1 MADAPSSPE
10 KDKTT
15 DPPAPEVLKPQA
27 DDATQADET
36 NAPAAAAAPK
46 PGKRLRRGSYRPSH
60 KATFIGLAVVVA
72 ILAINAGIIAFVL
85 KSQSKSKSNAD
96 QGQVTVSQAA
106 LDKLGV
112 NRSPVGDSGIE
123 LTVNPNA
130 RFNGNLQVG
139 GDVSIAG
146 KLQLNGPFSA
156 TSATFTNL
164 NGGDTSLDKLNVN
177 GDATISSLV
186 LRKDLTVTGTTRLQG
201 ATTFS
206 QLVTVNNSLN
216 VSGNLSV
223 GGVLG
228 VGAFQV
234 GNLTLAGHVVSIGA
248 APGIAAGPGV
258 GSNGTVSISGNDMAG
273 TVAVNTGVGASGGI
287 VASITFRNSYSS
299 TPHVVVTPV
308 GIGVIV
314 YVNRSATGFS
324 IGVNG
329 SLPPGGY
336 GFDYIVEQ

>member
-164 NGGDTSLDKLNVN
+164 NGGDTSLDKV
-177 GDATISSLV
+177 AAAV
-186 LRKDLTVTGTTRLQG
+186 KERKKSEEREERERGGERGRRGEGEEEGMEWRGRGRRTRT
-201 ATTFS
+201 A
-206 QLVTVNNSLN
+206 
-216 VSGNLSV
+216 
-223 GGVLG
+223 
-228 VGAFQV
+228 
-234 GNLTLAGHVVSIGA
+234 
-248 APGIAAGPGV
+248 
-258 GSNGTVSISGNDMAG
+258 
-273 TVAVNTGVGASGGI
+273 
-287 VASITFRNSYSS
+287 
-299 TPHVVVTPV
+299 
-308 GIGVIV
+308 
-314 YVNRSATGFS
+314 RSP
-324 IGVNG
+324 IL
-329 SLPPGGY
+329 LPCRHKRHRQHEG
-336 GFDYIVEQ
+336 QS